1 MRRAGGHVVVPH
13 AARAFRVVVLGFVL
27 TVVLAACGSSSE
39 EPTAVP
45 TFPVPAADGGPSAD
59 SADPG
64 DVVPDDC
71 GEILAAGDLEALL
84 GLPLGSVKLRTTI
97 GVAQPSVGRT
107 ERVTCSYNRNG
118 GPSRSLLIIN
128 ATAYRDADAAAAQ
141 WRVNTDAESG
151 QRSEVPLGSAFASL
165 FEKGDEA
172 VLMVAHATSNVSLVL
187 PEQPLPGDR
196 SPRDVL
202 VDLALRILPAVTVN
216 VPTGLPEPVP
226 QAGAA
231 R

>member
-1 MRRAGGHVVVPH
+1 MVVPH
-13 AARAFRVVVLGFVL
+13 VTRMLRAVVLAAVLAVVV
-27 TVVLAACGSSSE
+27 AACGSSSE
-39 EPTAVP
+39 DPTAVP
-45 TFPVPAADGGPSAD
+45 TFPVPARDGGS
-59 SADPG
+59 SADPADAG

-107 ERVTCSYNRNG
+107 ERVSCSYSRNG
-118 GPSRSLLIIN
+118 GPSRSLLVIN
-128 ATAYRDADAAAAQ
+128 ATAYRDADAATAQ
-141 WRVNTDAESG
+141 WRVNAEAESG
-151 QRSEVPLGSAFASL
+151 ERSEVALGSAFASL

-172 VLMVAHATSNVSLVL
+172 VLMVAHATSNLSLVL

-202 VDLALRILPAVTVN
+202 IDLALRVLPAVTVEL
-216 VPTGLPEPVP
+216 PSGLPEPVP
-226 QAGAA
+226 QAGAV

>member
-1 MRRAGGHVVVPH
+1 VVVPRV
-13 AARAFRVVVLGFVL
+13 AQTFRLVVLAVVL
-27 TVVLAACGSSSE
+27 TVLTAACGSSSD

-45 TFPVPAADGGPSAD
+45 TFPVPAAESGPSGD
-59 SADPG
+59 PADPAG
-64 DVVPDDC
+64 VIPNDC
-71 GEILAAGDLEALL
+71 GEILSAGDLEALL
-84 GLPLGSVKLRTTI
+84 GLPLGSVKQRTTI
-97 GVAQPSVGRT
+97 GTPQPKVGRT

-118 GPSRSLLIIN
+118 GPSRSLLVIN
-128 ATAYRDADAAAAQ
+128 ATAYQDPDAATAQ

-151 QRSEVPLGSAFASL
+151 ARSDVPLGSAFAAL

-202 VDLALRILPAVTVN
+202 IDLALRVLPAVTVDL
-216 VPTGLPEPVP
+216 PTGLPEAVP
-226 QAGAA
+226 QAGAS